1 MSRAWN
7 AYWFTPAPC
16 FDLAV
21 VRIIACFAALFY
33 AWHNDLYT
41 VIAGLGPMPHE
52 IYSPFIVFKVLNAPL
67 GWGAGA
73 DGVWAARPSPEFVS
87 SVLTVFVVAAIMGM
101 LGLLTN
107 VALFV
112 AGLAFLYVA
121 LYKYAF
127 RDFHH
132 ADPAMIIALL
142 AMALSP
148 AGRVLSLDSLI
159 RNRGNPVDPLSVRST
174 FAGWPLKLV
183 RWLFV
188 FFYLS
193 AVFSKMT
200 HSGLDWAN
208 GYTLQWFLTRAGS
221 AEGHGLA
228 MWLSHY
234 HTLVM
239 LGQIGVLLFQS
250 TFVLC
255 VIFPKLRWIYVP
267 VGLLLHTTIY
277 ITLGAPFFTWMGL
290 YAVFIPW
297 SEAAKRLG
305 GRKRPRPAAA

>member
-1 MSRAWN
+1 M
-7 AYWFTPAPC
+7 
-16 FDLAV
+16 
-21 VRIIACFAALFY
+21 
-33 AWHNDLYT
+33 
-41 VIAGLGPMPHE
+41 
-52 IYSPFIVFKVLNAPL
+52 
-67 GWGAGA
+67 
-73 DGVWAARPSPEFVS
+73 
-87 SVLTVFVVAAIMGM
+87 
-101 LGLLTN
+101 
-107 VALFV
+107 
-112 AGLAFLYVA
+112 
-121 LYKYAF
+121 
-127 RDFHH
+127 
-132 ADPAMIIALL
+132 
-142 AMALSP
+142 
-148 AGRVLSLDSLI
+148 
-159 RNRGNPVDPLSVRST
+159 
-174 FAGWPLKLV
+174 

-208 GYTLQWFLTRAGS
+208 GYTLQWFLARAGS